1 MRAKIFVASAGVI
14 TLLATAA
21 CTTTDP
27 YSSTPRRNNTGTG
40 VIAGAVGGAILGYLT
55 NTSNSEEGRKNAL
68 IGAGIGALAGGAVGN
83 YMDRQQRALE
93 AELSGTGVGVARQGD
108 VLVLRMP
115 SDVTFAS
122 NQSNIEGGFY
132 AVLDDVAAVLNQYD
146 QSTIDIIGHAD
157 SDGADAYNLDL
168 SRRRA
173 SSVASYLVQRNVLAD
188 RLYVE
193 GRGEAEPV
201 ASNATASGK
210 AQNRRVEITIRPFRG

>member
-1 MRAKIFVASAGVI
+1 MRAKIFIASAGVI

-27 YSSTPRRNNTGTG
+27 YSSAPRRNNTGTG

-193 GRGEAEPV
+193 GRGESEPV

>member
-1 MRAKIFVASAGVI
+1 MRAKIFIASAGVI

-40 VIAGAVGGAILGYLT
+40 VIAGALGGAILGYLT

-93 AELSGTGVGVARQGD
+93 TELSGTGVGVARQGD

-122 NQSNIEGGFY
+122 NQAGIEGGFY

-146 QSTIDIIGHAD
+146 QSTIDVIGHAD
-157 SDGADAYNLDL
+157 SDGTDAYNLDL

-173 SSVASYLVQRNVLAD
+173 SSVASYLVQRNVRAD

-193 GRGEAEPV
+193 GRGEAEPI

>member
-1 MRAKIFVASAGVI
+1 MRAKILVASAGVI